1 MQIHFV
7 KRLQGNQ
14 FVARVHRTNAVCRF
28 VVPAHDISRIAQ
40 LEEGAILN
48 IDRTVFDIQA
58 KLIRIEACC
67 AFETASLRNHTNDFG
82 VRQSLDT

>member
-7 KRLQGNQ
+7 KRFQDNQ
-14 FVARVHRTNAVCRF
+14 FVARVHQTNAVCRF
-28 VVPAHDISRIAQ
+28 VVPTHDVSRIAH
-40 LEEGAILN
+40 LEEGAVLN

-58 KLIRIEACC
+58 KLIRIEVCC
-67 AFETASLRNHTNDFG
+67 AVETASLHKHTNDFG

>member
-7 KRLQGNQ
+7 KRFQDNQ
-14 FVARVHRTNAVCRF
+14 FVARVHQTNAVCRF
-28 VVPAHDISRIAQ
+28 VVPTHDISRISQ

-48 IDRTVFDIQA
+48 VDRAVFDIQA

-67 AFETASLRNHTNDFG
+67 TSEKVSLRKHTSDFG
-82 VRQSLDT
+82 IRQSLDS